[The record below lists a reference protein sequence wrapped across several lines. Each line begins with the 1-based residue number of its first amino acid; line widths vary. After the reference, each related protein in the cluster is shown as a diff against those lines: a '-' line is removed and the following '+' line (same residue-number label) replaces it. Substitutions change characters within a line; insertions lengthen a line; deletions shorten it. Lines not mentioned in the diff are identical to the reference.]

1 MIPSH
6 RIASW
11 LLACVKK
18 MLEWLGVDHDKGI
31 EEAVYTIVVCIIAV
45 MLGWLV
51 RHAILFVANR
61 TVALRHSVIGEELRH
76 RHTLSRCSHVI
87 TPVFILCLVPF
98 AFDGESHTLDL
109 IMKLSGIYALVAF
122 AVAVNSI
129 FTFIWAHYDEYKNTK
144 RLPLRGVL
152 NVAKGVVWG
161 VVAIISMSV
170 LLGRS
175 PTVLLTGLGAFAA
188 ALMLIFRNSILGFVA
203 GIQLAQNDM
212 LRVGDW
218 VVVPSTI
225 ANGIVIDVS
234 LSVVK
239 IRNWDNTTVML
250 PPYTLVTT
258 SFQNWRGMKE
268 VGFRQIMQ
276 SILVDASSVRESDE
290 DLLKQ
295 VSSRFP
301 VLKDFIVQQQKTGF
315 SDDNLP
321 GGTLTTNLGLYR
333 AYITL
338 YLRNNAHIASEQ
350 RMMVRILAQ
359 QPSGIPLQIFCYVTT
374 TLWSEFSAIQSI
386 IIEHFVAVAPI
397 FGIRVYN
404 YPDSLQNEPGFPS
417 T

>member
-6 RIASW
+6 RFASW
-11 LLACVKK
+11 LLDCVGR
-18 MLEWLGVDHDKGI
+18 MLEWFGI
-31 EEAVYTIVVCIIAV
+31 ERDRSVEEAVYTVVVCIIAV

-98 AFDGESHTLDL
+98 AFEGESHTLDL

-122 AVAVNSI
+122 AVAINSV
-129 FTFIWAHYDEYKNTK
+129 FSFIWAHYDEHRNTK

-152 NVAKGVVWG
+152 NIAKGVVWG
-161 VVAIISMSV
+161 VVAIISMSI

-175 PTVLLTGLGAFAA
+175 PAALLTGLGAFAA

-268 VGFRQIMQ
+268 TGFRQIMQ
-276 SILVDASSVRESDE
+276 SILIDASSVRELDE
-290 DLLKQ
+290 DLLSQ
-295 VSSRFP
+295 VSSEFP
-301 VLKDFIVQQQKTGF
+301 LLRDFIARQQANDF
-315 SDDNLP
+315 SDSNLP
-321 GGTLTTNLGLYR
+321 AGTLATNLGLYR

-338 YLRNNAHIASEQ
+338 YLRGNAHIASEQ
-350 RMMVRILAQ
+350 RMMVRILEQ

-374 TLWSEFSAIQSI
+374 TLWSEFSAIQSM
-386 IIEHFVAVAPI
+386 IIEHFVAVAPA
-397 FGIRVYN
+397 FGVKVYN
-404 YPDSLQNEPGFPS
+404 YPDTLKKEPGLSPM
-417 T
+417 

>member
-6 RIASW
+6 RFASW
-11 LLACVKK
+11 LLDSIVR
-18 MLEWLGVDHDKGI
+18 MLQWMGVGHDRSI
-31 EEAVYTIVVCIIAV
+31 EEAVYTVAVCIIAV

-51 RHAILFVANR
+51 RHVILFVANR
-61 TVALRHSVIGEELRH
+61 TVALRHSVIGEELRR

-109 IMKLSGIYALVAF
+109 IMKLAGIYAMVAF
-122 AVAVNSI
+122 AVAVNSV
-129 FTFIWAHYDEYKNTK
+129 FSFIWVHYDEHRNTK

-152 NVAKGVVWG
+152 NIAKGVVWG
-161 VVAIISMSV
+161 VVAIVSMSI

-175 PTVLLTGLGAFAA
+175 PAALLTGLGAFAA

-250 PPYTLVTT
+250 PPNMLVTT

-276 SILVDASSVRESDE
+276 SILVDASSVRETDGN
-290 DLLKQ
+290 LLER
-295 VSSRFP
+295 VSARFP
-301 VLKDFIVQQQKTGF
+301 MLDDFIVRQQKAGF
-315 SDDNLP
+315 SDGNLP
-321 GGTLTTNLGLYR
+321 VGTLATNLGLYR

-338 YLRNNAHIASEQ
+338 YLRGNAHIASDQ

-374 TLWSEFSAIQSI
+374 TLWSEFSAIQSM
-386 IIEHFVAVAPI
+386 IIEHFIAVASE
-397 FGIRVYN
+397 FGIKVYN
-404 YPDSLQNEPGFPS
+404 YPDALQK
-417 T
+417 